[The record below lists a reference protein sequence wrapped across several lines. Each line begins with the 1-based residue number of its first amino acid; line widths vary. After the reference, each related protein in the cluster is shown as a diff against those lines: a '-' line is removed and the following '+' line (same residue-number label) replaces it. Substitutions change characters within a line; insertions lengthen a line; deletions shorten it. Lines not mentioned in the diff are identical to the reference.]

1 MGILL
6 ITFASCILILAII
19 MLIVWRKTDWK
30 KIDEA
35 NKIFYDSDGD
45 HVYYDRTRIR
55 MKKEDGSQKQY
66 WNKNINQQKHDEME
80 A

>member
-6 ITFASCILILAII
+6 ITLIGCFLILAII

-35 NKIFYDSDGD
+35 NKVFYDSDGD
-45 HVYYDRTRIR
+45 HIYYDKTRIR
-55 MKKEDGSQKQY
+55 MKKEAASQKE
-66 WNKNINQQKHDEME
+66 NRK
-80 A
+80 

>member
-6 ITFASCILILAII
+6 ITLIGCFLILAII

-35 NKIFYDSDGD
+35 NKVFYDADRD
-45 HVYYDRTRIR
+45 HVYYDKTRIR
-55 MKKEDGSQKQY
+55 MKKDTESQRATDRS
-66 WNKNINQQKHDEME
+66 I
-80 A
+80 

>member
-6 ITFASCILILAII
+6 ITLAGCFLVLAII

-35 NKIFYDSDGD
+35 NKVFYDSDGD
-45 HVYYDRTRIR
+45 HVYYDKTRIR
-55 MKKEDGSQKQY
+55 MKKDAASKRE
-66 WNKNINQQKHDEME
+66 NQ
-80 A
+80 